1 MVSPPSTV
9 ASDDQSADYS
19 NHCRSVRC
27 LQETL
32 MVSPP
37 SITATDDQSTG
48 YNSRNHLRSFLTSQM
63 DFYFHIMREFLD
75 LLKNHYFLRTVLR
88 GAGWCCLS
96 VILYSDKEI
105 FRRCIFD
112 TSARHWL
119 TLRLHATDWRYVC
132 APLADIMSSR
142 HWLTSARHWLTL
154 CLHATDC
161 CYVCT
166 PLTDVMSARHWQILC
181 LHATDWRLHA
191 TDWCYVCTPLT
202 DVTCY
207 MTSTTLKNS
216 NYSTTAT
223 LFRCSDLPTKK
234 LNGTFCDKLK
244 RKAKAI
250 ISYLRSSTLL
260 SDRYCVR
267 YGAMVLFLIQQ

>member
-132 APLADIMSSR
+132 APLTDIMSSR
-142 HWLTSARHWLTL
+142 HWLTSARHWLML
-154 CLHATDC
+154 
-161 CYVCT
+161 
-166 PLTDVMSARHWQILC
+166 R
-181 LHATDWRLHA
+181 LHATDWRNMLHDIHNA
-191 TDWCYVCTPLT
+191 EKFKLFHDCNFIPLLWFTYKKAEWYVLWQ
-202 DVTCY
+202 
-207 MTSTTLKNS
+207 
-216 NYSTTAT
+216 
-223 LFRCSDLPTKK
+223 
-234 LNGTFCDKLK
+234 
-244 RKAKAI
+244 AKEKSESHHF
-250 ISYLRSSTLL
+250 ISS
-260 SDRYCVR
+260 
-267 YGAMVLFLIQQ
+267 